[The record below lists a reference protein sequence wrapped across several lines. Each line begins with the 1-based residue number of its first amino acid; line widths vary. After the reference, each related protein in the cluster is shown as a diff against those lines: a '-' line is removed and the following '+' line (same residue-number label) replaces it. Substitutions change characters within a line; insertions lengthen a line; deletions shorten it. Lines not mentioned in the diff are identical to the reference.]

1 MFVDIEKHLIW
12 GLETHFCNAWTL
24 NITWY
29 QVWKLVAAFNL
40 CGVWYF
46 VLQVVDLA
54 KHMVMGSR
62 IELFGLDDPFNG
74 MCIVHGK
81 EGPQHHHLGILL
93 LVMHLHSLS
102 LNSSKLNPM

>member
-1 MFVDIEKHLIW
+1 MH
-12 GLETHFCNAWTL
+12 CAWTL

-29 QVWKLVAAFNL
+29 QVWKLVAAHNNL
-40 CGVWYF
+40 FFTCGGPSKTHGNGFGKVETTG
-46 VLQVVDLA
+46 L
-54 KHMVMGSR
+54 R

-102 LNSSKLNPM
+102 SNSSKLNPM